1 MTIDEI
7 NTIRLALD
15 TPEHNR
21 HYVKHTTD
29 AKMILNKEQEA
40 INYTRCCESVKEK
53 NTHTFEVDLNSDKL
67 KEQHCEQMKQIHSAP
82 ARLFMYDPKTEQYIE
97 IKP

>member
-15 TPEHNR
+15 TPENNR

-40 INYTRCCESVKEK
+40 INYTRCCTELICDVCKGKGGIVMGRFMTCPKCKGVGK
-53 NTHTFEVDLNSDKL
+53 N
-67 KEQHCEQMKQIHSAP
+67 
-82 ARLFMYDPKTEQYIE
+82 
-97 IKP
+97 

>member
-40 INYTRCCESVKEK
+40 INFTHCCTELICDHKHVELVRHAAKCKDCEK
-53 NTHTFEVDLNSDKL
+53 VFETKW
-67 KEQHCEQMKQIHSAP
+67 
-82 ARLFMYDPKTEQYIE
+82 
-97 IKP
+97 